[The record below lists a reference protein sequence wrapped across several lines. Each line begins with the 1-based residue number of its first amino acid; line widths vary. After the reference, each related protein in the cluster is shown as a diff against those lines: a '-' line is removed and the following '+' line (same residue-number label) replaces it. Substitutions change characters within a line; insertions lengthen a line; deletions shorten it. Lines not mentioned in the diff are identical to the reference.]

1 MKSPP
6 GNNKKEALTFKRL
19 LHYDKFADSRSE
31 TEKTRKHV
39 TITFQEKDVDGHHSA
54 LALERYLKEIGIH
67 EVWIRGHSEAKL
79 LDADPAFHSFQD
91 VKHIQTCD
99 VFIALVNKAWHD
111 DERCHAE
118 LELARKMH
126 YTSTERYAMRTGPP
140 SPTHE

>member
-1 MKSPP
+1 M
-6 GNNKKEALTFKRL
+6 
-19 LHYDKFADSRSE
+19 
-31 TEKTRKHV
+31 
-39 TITFQEKDVDGHHSA
+39 
-54 LALERYLKEIGIH
+54 KEIGIH

-126 YTSTERYAMRTGPP
+126 YTSTERYATSAAPP
-140 SPTHE
+140 SPTHACNLQSDGIYARHDLFLFECEPYTH

>member
-1 MKSPP
+1 M
-6 GNNKKEALTFKRL
+6 
-19 LHYDKFADSRSE
+19 
-31 TEKTRKHV
+31 
-39 TITFQEKDVDGHHSA
+39 
-54 LALERYLKEIGIH
+54 KEIGIH

-140 SPTHE
+140 SLCEPDATDSIYMKQGPSLLQDSLGSHW

>member
-1 MKSPP
+1 MSDLDV
-6 GNNKKEALTFKRL
+6 ALEQKL
-19 LHYDKFADSRSE
+19 LE
-31 TEKTRKHV
+31 
-39 TITFQEKDVDGHHSA
+39 VDHHSA

-126 YTSTERYAMRTGPP
+126 YTSTERYAMRTGPA